1 MSGTSMDTAE
11 LSSLLDEHPLMIKTE
26 AEIALSI
33 AIFFPFITFLSTD
46 ARQC

>member
-1 MSGTSMDTAE
+1 MDTPE

-26 AEIALSI
+26 AESALSI
-33 AIFFPFITFLSTD
+33 ASFFPFITFLSTD